1 MPDSG
6 STDPDP
12 LCTIAAAELLN
23 CVASREHDT
32 TKCEAQLKALRACTR
47 KQVSVLASQWQIRLL
62 NVHAPCP
69 SLMKLI
75 GNMRGSSVC
84 FLLRG
89 GGVENS
95 ADDDQARIPI
105 DVSTSGS

>member
-47 KQVSVLASQWQIRLL
+47 KQ
-62 NVHAPCP
+62 NVVDF
-69 SLMKLI
+69 KLSPVPAKS
-75 GNMRGSSVC
+75 N
-84 FLLRG
+84 
-89 GGVENS
+89 
-95 ADDDQARIPI
+95 
-105 DVSTSGS
+105 